1 MYDCIM
7 AKQKVFNFGRFYSLL
22 KHVPIA
28 DGEDREQYKETL
40 VREFTGDRTAHLREM
55 SRREYDAMCDRLA
68 EFTMQ
73 KEVERI
79 RAAQYEELKRQRS
92 VVLHLMQ
99 RMGVDTTDW
108 ARVDAL
114 CLDRRIAG
122 KVFRALDHAE
132 LESVEKRLR
141 AIERKTM
148 LKPLKSPALPPSL
161 NERSLLLP
169 DEPLAPRNV
178 DLVLI
183 QIGDNTDIN

>member
-1 MYDCIM
+1 M
-7 AKQKVFNFGRFYSLL
+7 KQEVYNFWRVYSLL
-22 KHVPIA
+22 KHIRFTDSA
-28 DGEDREQYKETL
+28 EQDEYKGAL
-40 VREFTGDRTAHLREM
+40 VREFTRGRTTHLREM
-55 SRREYDAMCDRLA
+55 THKEYDAMCDRLA